1 MSQHSIE
8 DAIQLFY
15 DILLEKAPEGVIFIL
30 FTSYSFLPCHFL
42 LALAISKLDLC
53 EGGSFS
59 TAIFNSDI
67 QLIFSP
73 FRLLYLFVALFKTMY
88 AENLHVV
95 LSSRY

>member
-1 MSQHSIE
+1 MEILMLKNLFNELTNVNWMDIVSQHSIE
-8 DAIQLFY
+8 DATQLFY

-59 TAIFNSDI
+59 IAIFNSDI
-67 QLIFSP
+67 
-73 FRLLYLFVALFKTMY
+73 
-88 AENLHVV
+88 
-95 LSSRY
+95 